1 MECCLAE
8 GELLRLNGGP
18 AGLRVRCSSGTVW
31 LTRGD
36 AADYLI
42 AVGDCF
48 DVAAGQAALVEAL
61 KPAEIR
67 LGELPVAGGVPHKAP
82 IGLAAC

>member
-1 MECCLAE
+1 MECCLAP
-8 GELLRLNGGP
+8 GELIRLDGGPSGLRL
-18 AGLRVRCSSGTVW
+18 RCSTGTVW

-42 AVGDCF
+42 AAGKYV
-48 DVAAGQAALVEAL
+48 DVPAGRVALVEAL
-61 KPAEIR
+61 EPAEIR
-67 LGELPVAGGVPHKAP
+67 LGEIPMAGGVHHTA